1 MYGSYLSVILYCV
14 ILFLTLAM
22 LWFYFGP
29 YRKALRVAEI
39 LKEQLNDTD
48 NIIDRKV
55 RERTRHL
62 EEIRDSVSVY
72 AIQKFELAQE
82 LEVKN
87 REILEQKD
95 YASKQSDKLREAFD
109 EITKLESF
117 RQQMV
122 RMIIHDLKNPLNVI
136 LNMTDTDKIPSKP
149 RSIIRQISFEMLDLI
164 MNILEVQKFEKLKM
178 KIETENL
185 GLANV
190 VSGVTE
196 KISFLLI
203 NSAIE
208 LKTVIPESVRI
219 SADPHIMSRV
229 LENLIGNSIKYTHSG
244 GEIQVIAIERDN
256 DILIE
261 VKDNGSGIPGKYL
274 ENLFAE
280 YESGEKAETPYNSST
295 GIGLSYC
302 KLAVES
308 QGGTI
313 GINSVQGE
321 GTTAWF
327 TVCRASG
334 FNEDYAGKG
343 VEAIPGLRSEKNDMV
358 VVNNSDPGLTDDDI
372 KFLLPVINELKKA
385 DIYEVTKI
393 FSMIQSITDEDNTT
407 VRRWKESIEEAVYSA
422 NEKRFRKLLD
432 V

>member
-1 MYGSYLSVILYCV
+1 MHISHLSVILYCA
-14 ILFLTLAM
+14 ILFLIVAI

-29 YRKALRVAEI
+29 YRKALHVVKI
-39 LKEQLNDTD
+39 LKDKLIDTD
-48 NIIDRKV
+48 NIIDQKV

-62 EEIRDSVSVY
+62 EEIRDSVSGY
-72 AIQKFELAQE
+72 AVQKFELAQE
-82 LEVKN
+82 LELKN
-87 REILEQKD
+87 REVLEQKD
-95 YASKQSDKLREAFD
+95 IASKQSDKLREAFD
-109 EITKLESF
+109 EITKLEIF

-136 LNMTDTDKIPSKP
+136 LNMTDTDKIPAKP

-185 GLANV
+185 GLAKV

-208 LKTVIPESVRI
+208 LKILVPESIRI
-219 SADPHIMSRV
+219 FADPHIMSRV
-229 LENLIGNSIKYTHSG
+229 LENLIGNSIKYTPSG
-244 GEIQVIAIERDN
+244 GEIIVVAIERDN
-256 DILIE
+256 DTLIE

-274 ENLFAE
+274 DNLFAE
-280 YESGEKAETPYNSST
+280 YETGKKAETMYSSST

-308 QGGTI
+308 QGGII

-327 TVCRASG
+327 TVCRAPV
-334 FNEDYAGKG
+334 FTENKVQEVDN
-343 VEAIPGLRSEKNDMV
+343 VTVHRSE
-358 VVNNSDPGLTDDDI
+358 VNAVTVFNNTDQGLTEDDI
-372 KFLLPVINELKKA
+372 NFLRPVIAELRTT

-393 FSMIQSITDEDNTT
+393 FSLIQSIPDEDSIP
-407 VRRWKESIEEAVYSA
+407 VRRWKESIEEAVYTA
-422 NEKRFRKLLD
+422 NEKRFRKLID